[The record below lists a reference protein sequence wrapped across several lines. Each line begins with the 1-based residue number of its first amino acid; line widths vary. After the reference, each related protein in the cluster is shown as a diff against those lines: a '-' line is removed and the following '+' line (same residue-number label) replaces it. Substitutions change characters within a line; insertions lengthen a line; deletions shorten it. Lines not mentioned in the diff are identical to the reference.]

1 METFSLVLTRISAAI
16 LHIYFIYTLIV
27 SQTQV
32 PQIHEACAILIR
44 FILHRLDKVSVYE
57 IKWLLPALKSL
68 CEGKPP
74 SNSKATSTG
83 GSTASGGNSTS
94 LSSISGSV
102 GTTLQ
107 FDHNVVALVLK
118 SSKYPEN
125 TKSIVSSSSSAGG
138 GSSSGD
144 KDSPKSEIKR
154 SRSDLS
160 SIIIQQLTAPLEAG
174 KITWAPLSEELT
186 DCSVSSLCGYD
197 ISTALI

>member
-1 METFSLVLTRISAAI
+1 MV
-16 LHIYFIYTLIV
+16 LIV

-32 PQIHEACAILIR
+32 PHIHEACAILIR
-44 FILHRLDKVSVYE
+44 FILLRLSKVSVYE

-68 CEGKPP
+68 CESKTNTQTGKSG
-74 SNSKATSTG
+74 SNAGSNADSTN
-83 GSTASGGNSTS
+83 AS
-94 LSSISGSV
+94 LSSTSGGGGGNV
-102 GTTLQ
+102 LQ
-107 FDHNVVALVLK
+107 FDYNIVAAVLK

-125 TKSIVSSSSSAGG
+125 TKSIVSTSSSAGTG
-138 GSSSGD
+138 NNAGD

-186 DCSVSSLCGYD
+186 DCSVSS
-197 ISTALI
+197 